1 MTSVAVRQK
10 DSITLSIVQDKFF
23 EYLDVS
29 RATLKAYRAGV
40 KQFIIFTQRN
50 SENIINRE
58 TVIKFKQ
65 SLMSSG
71 LKPATVALYL
81 VAVRRL
87 FDWLEAE
94 GLYANV
100 AKGIKS
106 PKMLAGHKRD
116 VLSASQLK
124 ACVKAM
130 NRDDEKGLRDKAMF
144 LLMATAG
151 LRTVEVSRANISDIH
166 EVQGVWTLNVW
177 GKGHTEA
184 DSFVKLSPEVKQT
197 IDEYLS
203 VRGHVSPNAPLF
215 ASCSRRNKGKRL
227 STRTISTAAKSAM
240 IRAGYDSHR
249 LTAHSLRHSAA
260 TLAIQ
265 AGMSLQDVQAFMRHS
280 NISITTIY
288 LHDVTRLKSQCENA
302 ITAAI
307 FTA

>member
-1 MTSVAVRQK
+1 MYSVTVKAENGL
-10 DSITLSIVQDKFF
+10 TLATVQDKFF

-29 RATLKAYRAGV
+29 TATLKAYRAGV
-40 KQFIIFTQRN
+40 KQFIAFTQLN
-50 SENIINRE
+50 GEKIINRE
-58 TVIKFKQ
+58 TVLKFKQ
-65 SLMSSG
+65 SLIANS

-116 VLSASQLK
+116 ALSAKQLK
-124 ACVKAM
+124 DCLNSM
-130 NRDDEKGLRDKAMF
+130 SRDDEIGLRDKAMF
-144 LLMATAG
+144 LLMSTAG

-177 GKGHTEA
+177 GKGRTEA
-184 DSFVKLSPEVKQT
+184 DSFVKLSPEVKKA
-197 IDEYLS
+197 IDEYLQL
-203 VRGHVSPNAPLF
+203 RGHVKANEPLF
-215 ASCSRRNKGKRL
+215 ASCSHRNAGKRL
-227 STRTISTAAKSAM
+227 STRTISTAAKKAM
-240 IRAGYDSHR
+240 IAAGFNSHR

-280 NISITTIY
+280 NISVTLIY
-288 LHDVTRLKSQCENA
+288 AHDVERLKSKCENA

-307 FTA
+307 LGA